1 MKQSVSQS
9 IVKVALSFHTRVW
22 FTVLHFDNVN
32 IDYYTSD
39 YSAETNKKKLL
50 ISTKLSAES
59 TNDFNAHQSVFVC
72 FSLKQLQQPSHVLN
86 RMNYTTVSAQL
97 IKQSLTF

>member
-39 YSAETNKKKLL
+39 YSAETNKKK
-50 ISTKLSAES
+50 
-59 TNDFNAHQSVFVC
+59 
-72 FSLKQLQQPSHVLN
+72 
-86 RMNYTTVSAQL
+86 
-97 IKQSLTF
+97 